1 MKLKFHNFEFLMR
14 ASPEAVFC
22 HLKTV
27 TSKQGENQNVQD
39 CTLNTTPLY
48 LRWLL

>member
-1 MKLKFHNFEFLMR
+1 MKLKFHSFKFLMWG
-14 ASPEAVFC
+14 STKAVFC

-39 CTLNTTPLY
+39 LTHKISLNVN
-48 LRWLL
+48 

>member
-1 MKLKFHNFEFLMR
+1 MKLKFHSFELLML

-39 CTLNTTPLY
+39 CTHQIPFKINY
-48 LRWLL
+48 KC